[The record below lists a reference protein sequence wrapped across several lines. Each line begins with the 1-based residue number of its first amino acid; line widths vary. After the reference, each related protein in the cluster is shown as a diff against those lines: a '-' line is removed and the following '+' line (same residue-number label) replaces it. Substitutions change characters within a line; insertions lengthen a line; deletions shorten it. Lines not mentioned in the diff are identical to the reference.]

1 MSNKYSR
8 DSSKMKKLDNYK
20 KRKVQSAGAALQ
32 YYVAQDVKFK
42 NSHLIGYGSTIDKD
56 KGIKWFNEG
65 LTLEDAPEELINS
78 ISFVNGFNYA
88 YRIKLVND
96 TLYKTGVEYFE
107 RGISLIDVPEK
118 YIDNEFFMDGYNKAK
133 DKYNGKKI

>member
-8 DSSKMKKLDNYK
+8 DSGKMSKLNNYK
-20 KRKVQSAGAALQ
+20 KRKVHSAGAALQ

-42 NSHLIGYGSTIDKD
+42 NRHLIGYGSTIDKD

-65 LTLEDAPEELINS
+65 LTLEDAPEELRNS

-133 DKYNGKKI
+133 DKCNGKKI

>member
-20 KRKVQSAGAALQ
+20 KNRVHSAGAALQ
-32 YYVAQDVKFK
+32 YYVAQDVKLK
-42 NSHLIGYGSTIDKD
+42 NSRLKGYGSTIDKD

-65 LTLEDAPEELINS
+65 LTLEDAPEELRNN

-96 TLYKTGVEYFE
+96 TLYKTGIEYFE

-118 YIDNEFFMDGYNKAK
+118 YINNPYFMDGYNSCKGRNK
-133 DKYNGKKI
+133 

>member
-1 MSNKYSR
+1 MSDRNSR

-20 KRKVQSAGAALQ
+20 KNRVHSAGAALQ

-42 NSHLIGYGSTIDKD
+42 NRNSKGYGNSVDKD

-65 LTLEDAPEELINS
+65 LTLEDAPEELRNS

-96 TLYKTGVEYFE
+96 TLYKTGIEYFE

-118 YIDNEFFMDGYNKAK
+118 YIDNEYFMDGYNSCKGRNK
-133 DKYNGKKI
+133 